1 MFSLQHLT
9 RLRSSQS
16 QNFELDTISPTHS
29 LTRRS
34 GEQDRKAIN
43 HLLSSGNTVSPSKQR
58 PAAHQNE
65 QQGQSSESISLA
77 RSLRRASTNTTLST
91 RSAKRSTSWFK
102 KYRFLPKLVDSDNP
116 PLLWDF
122 SKSQSKGTAID
133 KAKSNAQHDAPL
145 HLDRY
150 PQDASKA
157 QNLAD
162 GGHEDEDGETSVL
175 EAPETNVNVGPMPQG
190 ASSDSVQV
198 VAASQETDKQHKW
211 EQFQIRAKTSRA
223 FGLQGTDSEASID
236 SQERKPVGELEHF
249 TECFHNPLP
258 EHSPPRSKRPSK
270 TNSTDRT
277 YATAASP
284 EQRLPEPTQRS
295 PMSSQTSTPTASV
308 RLRLDGS
315 PELGLSPP
323 GTEAPRPK
331 SPADPPQRRVS
342 EMVVHPSLAS
352 APVNASPKSV
362 RRESKASNRSIK
374 KIQVTII
381 FDGAEEL
388 VIDARLQRKNGS
400 GDWRTLH

>member
-1 MFSLQHLT
+1 MRKGARRRSPDAEQFISDYFISDPPQKCRVFSLQHLT

-16 QNFELDTISPTHS
+16 QNFQPDTISPTHS

-43 HLLSSGNTVSPSKQR
+43 HFLSSGNTVSPSKQR
-58 PAAHQNE
+58 PAAHKNE

-77 RSLRRASTNTTLST
+77 LSLPRASTNTTLST
-91 RSAKRSTSWFK
+91 RSAKRPTSWFK

-122 SKSQSKGTAID
+122 LQGQSKGTAID
-133 KAKSNAQHDAPL
+133 KVKSNAQHDTPP

-157 QNLAD
+157 QKLAD
-162 GGHEDEDGETSVL
+162 GGREDEDGETSVL
-175 EAPETNVNVGPMPQG
+175 EAPETNVNVGPTLQG
-190 ASSDSVQV
+190 TSSDSVQV
-198 VAASQETDKQHKW
+198 VASPQETDKQNKW
-211 EQFQIRAKTSRA
+211 EQFQIRAKNSRV

-249 TECFHNPLP
+249 TEYSHNPLP

-284 EQRLPEPTQRS
+284 EQRLREPTQRS
-295 PMSSQTSTPTASV
+295 PMSSQTSTPTT
-308 RLRLDGS
+308 
-315 PELGLSPP
+315 P
-323 GTEAPRPK
+323 
-331 SPADPPQRRVS
+331 
-342 EMVVHPSLAS
+342 
-352 APVNASPKSV
+352 
-362 RRESKASNRSIK
+362 SKATPRW
-374 KIQVTII
+374 
-381 FDGAEEL
+381 FA
-388 VIDARLQRKNGS
+388 
-400 GDWRTLH
+400 